1 MPNIYDI
8 STCLQLV
15 YNYISIKNLKFEQE
29 TFKKVTHNNIWT
41 NLSNALTIFMCLY
54 LLSKNSKWN

>member
-29 TFKKVTHNNIWT
+29 TFKKVTHNNI
-41 NLSNALTIFMCLY
+41 
-54 LLSKNSKWN
+54 